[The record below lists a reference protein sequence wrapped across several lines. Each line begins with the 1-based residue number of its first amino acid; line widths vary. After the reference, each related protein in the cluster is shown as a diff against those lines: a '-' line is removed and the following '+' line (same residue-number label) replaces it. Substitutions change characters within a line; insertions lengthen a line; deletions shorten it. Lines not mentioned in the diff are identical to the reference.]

1 MEKNLNWL
9 KKEIEKDR
17 TDIKEYKKEVI
28 KEILSISKEEI
39 ACGPTNIQ
47 KPKNPLWKKI
57 LTNAK
62 NLLRY

>member
-1 MEKNLNWL
+1 MVKNLNWL
-9 KKEIEKDR
+9 KKEVEKDR
-17 TDIKEYKKEVI
+17 TEIKEYKKKVI

-39 ACGPTNIQ
+39 ISGPKNIQ
-47 KPKNPLWKKI
+47 KPKKNLWKKI